1 MNLKTMVGRT
11 QLIRKAKS
19 NARIIRDELAV
30 RSQLKSRPAV
40 EELDP
45 QQREALADLRR
56 DGYAVIKGYW
66 SREQAFD
73 MRDRL
78 EGYLKEGKS
87 RDFDNGAYMRFRDG
101 TRESDSEVRRIYHV
115 DALVP
120 ELSKSR
126 NDPLVFD
133 IAAAYYGAP
142 MYSGVLIFQHNTQ
155 TSSDTRYY
163 HVDWFGREFKAFL
176 YLEDV
181 DEGNGP
187 YTYLRGTHRSYM
199 IRVKKQI
206 FGGGDTGFTDREIKS
221 VLDRE
226 VQVTGEA
233 GTLILADVRG
243 IHRGSPQI
251 DRSRSILANYTYVH
265 PGDVFLEK

>member
-1 MNLKTMVGRT
+1 
-11 QLIRKAKS
+11 
-19 NARIIRDELAV
+19 
-30 RSQLKSRPAV
+30 
-40 EELDP
+40 
-45 QQREALADLRR
+45 
-56 DGYAVIKGYW
+56 
-66 SREQAFD
+66 
-73 MRDRL
+73 
-78 EGYLKEGKS
+78 
-87 RDFDNGAYMRFRDG
+87 
-101 TRESDSEVRRIYHV
+101 
-115 DALVP
+115 
-120 ELSKSR
+120 
-126 NDPLVFD
+126 
-133 IAAAYYGAP
+133 

-187 YTYLRGTHRSYM
+187 YTYLRGTHRSHM

-251 DRSRSILANYTYVH
+251 DRSRSILANYT
-265 PGDVFLEK
+265 